1 MNKHVLKGITS
12 AMMSLGVCSVAPAQ
26 TYSTYMSQG
35 AVQTYARQ
43 NRAGAAPMP
52 LGHPSQNNSTSSR
65 TEKQLLKQG
74 QKNRPV
80 SLIQQATSANEVYLN
95 SVAHRDLD
103 LQDATSTKTTSTQTR
118 TSETPTDLEIETRHA
133 ISELIVID
141 QAVADKHLIYRQL
154 KPGMEIR
161 EINALD
167 DGLAQLSS
175 ILSEYHDL
183 DALHVFSHGSDGVIQ
198 LGNSQV
204 DEAKLNRDINA
215 LSDIDGA
222 LRDGADLLLYG
233 CELAKTE
240 DGEQLLELIA
250 SKANVDVA
258 ASSDITGNVQLGG
271 DWELEI
277 QTGDIETELLAN
289 SIAMQD
295 FSTVLLDDTV
305 DGNEFNSTG
314 YADPKTATVGSY
326 TVRLSTDNA
335 GDNSLYCGSSANF
348 CYEDFDSAGN
358 AGTKIYLDFTGG
370 QEFNITSL
378 YLYSDGAQDFT
389 FESNNGD
396 SSTLSLGA
404 GGSSS
409 PTLNWTGI
417 TKLTI
422 RRTDNGTLGRL
433 RAGSF
438 VLTNIQNPSTPTIS
452 GVSYDSSTGNLVVT
466 GTNFEAK
473 TGAAN
478 DITVNKLTLTGEGGG
493 GSAYTLT
500 SSTNVEIDSATQ
512 FTVPISGTDKLR
524 IDALLNK
531 NGTSADDSTTYN
543 LAAADDFV
551 ANVTAGDTSIATNGI
566 TVSNYANPNIT
577 SSTYDASTGVL
588 VVTGTGFSSVS
599 GASNDVIANTFTFT
613 GDGGDTYTLTDS
625 SNVDVTSATGF
636 TITLSSTDKQHVN
649 GILNKDATS
658 AESGQTYNLAA
669 ADNWMAGGAATA
681 NIADGTATINVS
693 NVTAPA
699 VSSAAYNQGTGV
711 LTVTGTNFVNKVGTT
726 NDVDVSKLT
735 LTGEGGN
742 TYTLTTSNV
751 EIASATSFSVTLNTV
766 DKLVVNGLLNKDG
779 TQADDGATNYNLN
792 LADDYMLAVAT
803 STNIADTTNTVTVS
817 NVQVPTITSA
827 TYDANSKALVVTGT
841 GFARKFGASNDIDP
855 TKLTLTGE
863 ASGTY
868 TLTGSP
874 VEITSETAFTV
885 TLSDT
890 DKINVNG
897 LLNKDGTTSD
907 DSVTYNLAGEEDWQQ
922 GAATNATIADTTGNG
937 ITVSSSADPTITSAT
952 YDYSSGVLAVTG
964 TRFVKQPGVT
974 NDVDVTKLTLLGEAS
989 GSRTLT
995 TTNVEITDETSFS
1008 VTLNSA
1014 DKTAVNAL
1022 LNTNGTQSAD
1032 TTTYNLDAAD
1042 NWMVGAATSN
1052 NIADTS
1058 GNGITVS
1065 NVPAPAITSATYNY
1079 GTGVLVVTGVDFESK
1094 SGLANDVSVSKLTVT
1109 GEGSATYTLT
1119 SSDVEITNATS
1130 FSVTL
1135 NATDMLHVNGLLN
1148 KDGTQADDATVF
1160 NLAAADDFMANVT
1173 AGDTSDA
1180 TNGVTVSAQVDPI
1193 ITSATYDVSTG
1204 NLVVTGTNFS
1214 RVAGATNDVDPTKL
1228 TLTGDSN
1235 NTYTLTTSGVE
1246 VTNSTT
1252 FTVTLN
1258 ATDQLNIHGLLNKNG
1273 TVSGGGQ
1280 TYNLAAADNWLAGGA
1295 PSTDISDTASNGI
1308 TVSNVSTPVVTSST
1322 YNAGTGVLVV
1332 TGTNFVKEVGATND
1346 VDPTKFTLLGDGNNS
1361 YTLTTT
1367 PSVEITDGT
1376 TVSLT
1381 LSAVD
1386 KTNINGLL
1394 NKDGTTS
1401 SDSTTYNL
1409 AVADRWMPG
1418 ADEGTN
1424 SADLP
1429 GNSITVSG
1437 VVDPAISSV
1446 AYDGTTGVL
1455 SVTGTNFVNEI
1466 GALNDVD
1473 LTKFTLTG
1481 EGSSTYT
1488 LTTTRVEITSSTS
1501 FSATLS
1507 AADKL
1512 VVNGLLNKNGTN
1524 SGDNTLYNL
1533 AAADRWMPGAATS
1546 PGTADATTGITVSN
1560 VPTATITS
1568 ATYAADTGTLVVSG
1582 TNFVS
1587 KSGATNDID
1596 VTKLTLNGEGNNTY
1610 TLTTG
1615 NVEISSA
1622 TSFTVSLNSA
1632 DQTNINGLLN
1642 KNGTTA
1648 DDGATY
1654 NLAAAEDWLAGAAAS
1669 ATIADLTSNG
1679 ITVSG
1684 VASPTVTS
1692 ATYDATSGALVVTGS
1707 NLVNFPGATNDVD
1720 VSLLTLTGEN
1730 GNTYTLTSASDVEIT
1745 SASEFTVTLTGA
1757 DKTNVD
1763 GLLNKNGTASDV
1775 SSTTYN
1781 LASADNWMPGAAAS
1795 VDISDTTGNGITVS
1809 NVTVPTI
1816 TSATYDA
1823 TTGVVVVTGTNLRNA
1838 SGASNDVDVSLLT
1851 FTGDAGATYTLTSAT
1866 DVEITS
1872 TTQFTLTLSGADK
1885 TNVDGLLNKN
1895 GTTSDDSTTYNLA
1908 VADNWM
1914 PSTLSSASSE
1924 DLTGN
1929 GITVSNVTTPTIT
1942 SSTYDFTTGVLS
1954 VTGTNFRNLS
1964 GATNDV
1970 DTTKLSLEGEGSNSY
1985 TLTGASVDITSATAF
2000 SVTLSEADKINVNG
2014 LLNKNGTSADDA
2026 TTYNLAAA
2034 DDWMPSALSTTDI
2047 SDASNSVTVSNVV
2060 APTITSITY
2069 DYETGLVT
2077 VTGTNFVKQF
2087 GAANDVDISLLTFT
2101 GENGATYTLTS
2112 ATDIEI
2118 TSSTS
2123 FTFTLTGADLTGVN
2137 ALITANGTTAGS
2149 GTTYNVSAAD
2159 NWMKGAAGSTDISDT
2174 TGNTITVSNAP
2185 TPTVTSAT
2193 YDASTGVLVVTGSS
2207 FVAKSGALNDVDV
2220 SKLTLTGEASGTY
2233 TLTSSDV
2240 EIDSSTQFTVTLN
2253 AADKRTVNGLLNTNG
2268 TQSDDS
2274 TAYNLAAADD
2284 FIADTTAGDS
2294 SDATGN
2300 AITVSNVVSP
2310 QITSATYDAS
2320 SGSLVVTGTNFVHAT
2335 GSSNDVDISLLT
2347 FTGEGGSTY
2356 TVTSASDVE
2365 VTSATQFSVTLTGQD
2380 QANINGLL
2388 NKNGT
2393 VSDDATTFNL
2403 AAADNW
2409 MTGAAAAANVADGTN
2424 GVTVSNVAAPA
2435 ITSATYDATTGILV
2449 ITGTNFSSVP
2459 GAANDADIS
2468 ALTLVGEAGNSY
2480 TITSATDVEVSSLTE
2495 LSVTLTGTDKTN
2507 VDGLLNKNGTSSD
2520 DVTTYNLAAGDN
2532 WMLGAASS
2540 TDIADDTNGVTVSN
2554 VTIPTITSATYD
2566 GTSGTLVVTGTNL
2579 RNLSGAANDA
2589 DFTKLTLSGQGGS
2602 TYTLTTD
2609 AVDITSAT
2617 TFSAVLNTTDQS
2629 NLAVLL
2635 NKNGTSAV
2643 DATVYNL
2650 SAADDWMPGAAA
2662 TTDLSDTTGNGITVS
2677 NVATPTVTLSANSNT
2692 VAEASGSSVIT
2703 ATLSAATSVDVTVNL
2718 AYTGTATSVADYST
2732 TGNSITISSGALTGS
2747 VTLQA
2752 VQDASVES
2760 NETIVVD
2767 IDSITG
2773 NTATEATTQQQT
2785 VTIADDDTTTVTLA
2799 ASAST
2804 IAEAAGTSTI
2814 TATLGTASFEDV
2826 TVSLGYSGTATS
2838 GTDYVTPAGSIT
2850 ITAGQTTGSTT
2861 LTAAADSTIESD
2873 ETIIVDVTGVS
2884 GGSAS
2889 ESGTQQQTVT
2899 ITDDDT
2905 ATVTLSVSDSTIS
2918 EAAGTSTIT
2927 ATLDQ
2932 ATFENVTVTLGYS
2945 GTASSGIDYATPAG
2959 SITITAGQTTGST
2972 TLTATADSS
2981 VEASET
2987 IIVDVTAVSGGS
2999 ASESGTQQ
3007 QTVTIT
3013 DDDTTAVTLTAS
3025 ASTIVEASG
3034 TSTLT
3039 VSLSSATFEDV
3050 TVSLGYSGTATSGT
3064 DYATPAG
3071 SITITAGQTTGS
3083 TTLTATQDSSE
3094 ESDETIIVDITGV
3107 SGGSATE
3114 SGTQQQTVTIT
3125 NDDNE
3130 TTADTATVDEDS
3142 SVQVDV
3148 LSNDV
3153 GAGSALNPASVA
3165 IVTSA
3170 TNGSTSVNTAN
3181 GVITYTP
3188 TANFN
3193 GSDSFAYTVADT
3205 QGNTSA
3211 STTVTITVSAV
3222 NDAPVAVADT
3232 AVVTEDGS
3240 VVIDVLSN
3248 DTDVDGASDINSAS
3262 LIISSQP
3269 TNGSVVIENEKVTYT
3284 PASDYFGSD
3293 TFEYTVSDNTGAVS
3307 SAGTVTVNVSGIND
3321 APTVVA
3327 DTVQTDEDTAVSIAV
3342 LDNDSDLDGSIDVS
3356 TITAVV
3362 EPANGTVT
3370 AQSDGSFNYT
3380 PNADFNGSDS
3390 FTYTVKDDQDAVSS
3404 QATVSITVNA
3414 VNDAP
3419 VATNDVAVLQEDS
3432 SFDINVAGNDSDV
3445 DSSLDLS
3452 SLTVTVQP
3460 AQGSVSL
3467 VNNMFRYTPNQN
3479 FDGSDSFSY
3488 TINDTEGSTSNVA
3501 TVAITV
3507 QSVNDAPLAND
3518 DSVTTDEDTSVD
3530 ISLLTNDQDIDGT
3543 LDATSVVTDQPSNGS
3558 IQVNNGVVTYTP
3570 AENFSGTDQFTYT
3583 VNDDSGET
3591 SNSAT
3596 VTVTVTSVN
3605 DLPVISGTPATSVL
3619 EGAAYSFTPTL
3630 SDIEGDSLTVTAS
3643 NLPGWMTLN
3652 SSTGALSGSP
3662 VVGDA
3667 GVYANILLQ
3676 VSDGQGSTDL
3686 TAFTIEVI
3694 GDNDTDGLAN
3704 SEDLDDDNDG
3714 MSDEFEIANGFDVF
3728 NPADA
3733 SLDADNDGVSNL
3745 NEYDAGSNPLADDQA
3760 PLITGIQTLNIN
3772 ATGLLTPVTGLVSP
3786 VSVDG
3791 LDGDVEVN
3799 LVGGAPANLAPG
3811 AHNLTWFSVD
3821 AAGNRAE
3828 SAQQVNVHPLISMSK
3843 DQVVGEGVNGQIRVL
3858 LNGSAPSYP
3867 LTVSYEVE
3875 GTADSTDHNLVAGD
3889 VVFEEGEVVKQIP
3902 FTITSDQTLETTEQI
3917 VVSLVGDS
3925 NFGSKKTHTIT
3936 IVEENVAPQVE
3947 LTITQNGETQLIV
3960 EQSSGVVNFS
3970 AQISDPN
3977 PNDQHTVEW
3986 QFTGDVVTEIVS
3998 DTQRQLNPANVE
4010 PGVYQAKV
4018 TVFDDGLP
4026 PISNEV
4032 SISYRVVE
4040 SLSPLSSTQDSDG
4053 DGISDSDEGWAD
4065 DDQDGQP
4072 NYLDSSN
4079 LSNVLNEVAEDGF
4092 SFLIE
4097 TEPGLKLVLGERAL
4111 SNDGRGA
4118 KVEEDSLPASL
4129 QIPADEIQNFSGYFD
4144 FVVNDLPVIGQS
4156 VNIVIP
4162 QRMVIPE
4169 NVVYRKFDG
4178 VWYTFVEDA
4187 NNALMSAP
4195 GEQGTCPPP
4204 ESDEYRPGLNAGDW
4218 CVQLTIEDGGPNDAD
4233 GMANGTVID
4242 PGGVGNLLNA
4252 SVKSSGSGGGSF
4264 GWGWIIMMMSMVMMK
4279 LVRQFKSVGHL
4290 TAKSLPPL
4298 LVMSML
4304 AIPLLLVSL
4313 KSQAQD
4319 WASTFKD
4326 RSYFEVSLFRV
4337 TSSQTQRDFR
4347 NGLASDGFTV
4357 DIEEYDTD
4365 RSGHQFVLGYRYL
4378 DWSFVE
4384 VGYLDLGNVNVNF
4397 TTLTADTSDLEKSFN
4412 KHYPVTG
4419 QGLTL
4424 GNRFQAELLPD
4435 VTVFGEAGLFFW
4447 KQDIDVSGTDIEG
4460 DDANETDVYIGF
4472 GAGYQLDQHFSLN
4485 LKLRRILVDDQDVDL
4500 FGVGLGV
4507 SF

>member
-12 AMMSLGVCSVAPAQ
+12 AMMSLGVCNVAPAQ
-26 TYSTYMSQG
+26 AYSAYTPG

-43 NRAGAAPMP
+43 NRVGAAPMP
-52 LGHPSQNNSTSSR
+52 LGHPSLNNSPSSR
-65 TEKQLLKQG
+65 TEKQLLTQR
-74 QKNRPV
+74 QRNQPV
-80 SLIQQATSANEVYLN
+80 SLIQQVTSANEVYLN
-95 SVAHRDLD
+95 SAAHRDLD
-103 LQDATSTKTTSTQTR
+103 LQDATSTKTTSTKTTSTETR
-118 TSETPTDLEIETRHA
+118 VSEIPTDLVIETRHA
-133 ISELIVID
+133 ISELIIID

-161 EINALD
+161 EINAFD
-167 DGLAQLSS
+167 DGLVQLST
-175 ILSEYHDL
+175 ILSDYHDL
-183 DALHVFSHGSDGVIQ
+183 DALHIFSHGRDGAIL
-198 LGNSQV
+198 LGNSQIN
-204 DEAKLNRDINA
+204 EAKLNHEINA

-222 LRDGADLLLYG
+222 LKDGADLLLYG

-240 DGEQLLELIA
+240 QGEQLLELIA
-250 SKANVDVA
+250 SQANVDVA
-258 ASSDITGNVQLGG
+258 ASNDLTGNSQLGG
-271 DWELEI
+271 DWDLEI

-295 FSTVLLDDTV
+295 FSTVLLDSTLS
-305 DGNEFNSTG
+305 GSEFSSSG
-314 YADPKTATVGSY
+314 YTDPKTTTVGSY
-326 TVRLSTDNA
+326 TARLSSNSSGM
-335 GDNSLYCGSSANF
+335 GDYSFKCANVANYCIEDYGSN
-348 CYEDFDSAGN
+348 GN
-358 AGTKIYLDFTGG
+358 GVGTKIYLDFTGG
-370 QEFNITSL
+370 QEFDITSL
-378 YLYSDGAQDFT
+378 YIYSTTAQDFT

-422 RRTDNGTLGRL
+422 RRTDNGTFGRL
-433 RAGSF
+433 KIGTF
-438 VLTNIQNPSTPTIS
+438 VLTNIQNPTTPTIS
-452 GVSYDSSTGNLVVT
+452 GVTYDSSSGNLVVT

-478 DITVNKLTLTGEGGG
+478 DITVNKLTITGEGGG

-524 IDALLNK
+524 VDALLNK
-531 NGTSADDSTTYN
+531 NSTSADDGTSYN
-543 LAAADDFV
+543 LAAADDYV
-551 ANVTAGDTSIATNGI
+551 ANVTTGDTSSSTNGI

-577 SSTYDASTGVL
+577 SSTYDASTGAL
-588 VVTGTGFSSVS
+588 VVTGSGFSSVS
-599 GASNDVIANTFTFT
+599 GANNDVIANTFTFT

-625 SNVDVTSATGF
+625 SNVDVTSATSF
-636 TITLSSTDKQHVN
+636 TITLSATDKQHVN
-649 GILNKDATS
+649 GILNKNLTS
-658 AESGQTYNLAA
+658 AESGQTYNLEA
-669 ADNWMAGGAATA
+669 ADNWMAGGASNS
-681 NIADGTATINVS
+681 NIADSTATINVS

-699 VSSAAYNQGTGV
+699 VTSATYNQGTGV
-711 LTVTGTNFVNKVGTT
+711 LTVTGTNFVNKVGAT

-751 EIASATSFSVTLNTV
+751 EITSATSFSVTLNAT
-766 DKLVVNGLLNKDG
+766 DKLVVNGLLNKNG

-792 LADDYMLAVAT
+792 LADDYMPAVAT
-803 STNIADTTNTVTVS
+803 STNIADATNAVTVS

-841 GFARKFGASNDIDP
+841 GFARKYGAANDIDT
-855 TKLTLTGE
+855 TKLSLTGE
-863 ASGTY
+863 SGNSY
-868 TLTGSP
+868 TLTGSA
-874 VEITSETAFTV
+874 VEISSETAFTV

-890 DKINVNG
+890 DKLNVNG

-907 DSVTYNLAGEEDWQQ
+907 GGTTYNLVGAEDWQQ
-922 GAATNATIADTTGNG
+922 GAAASATIADTTGNS

-964 TRFVKQPGVT
+964 TRFVKKPGLT
-974 NDVDVTKLTLLGEAS
+974 NDVDLTKLALLGEAS
-989 GSRTLT
+989 GTRTLT
-995 TTNVEITDETSFS
+995 TTNVEITDETGFS
-1008 VTLNSA
+1008 VSLNSA

-1032 TTTYNLDAAD
+1032 STTYNLNASD
-1042 NWMVGAATSN
+1042 NWMAGAATN
-1052 NIADTS
+1052 NDISDAS

-1065 NVPAPAITSATYNY
+1065 NVPVPAITSATYNY
-1079 GTGVLVVTGVDFESK
+1079 GTGVLVVTGTDFVSK
-1094 SGLANDVSVSKLTVT
+1094 SGALNDIDVTKLTIN
-1109 GEGSATYTLT
+1109 GEGNNTYTLT
-1119 SSDVEITNATS
+1119 SSNVEISSATS

-1135 NATDMLHVNGLLN
+1135 NATD
-1148 KDGTQADDATVF
+1148 Q
-1160 NLAAADDFMANVT
+1160 
-1173 AGDTSDA
+1173 
-1180 TNGVTVSAQVDPI
+1180 I
-1193 ITSATYDVSTG
+1193 
-1204 NLVVTGTNFS
+1204 
-1214 RVAGATNDVDPTKL
+1214 
-1228 TLTGDSN
+1228 
-1235 NTYTLTTSGVE
+1235 
-1246 VTNSTT
+1246 
-1252 FTVTLN
+1252 
-1258 ATDQLNIHGLLNKNG
+1258 
-1273 TVSGGGQ
+1273 
-1280 TYNLAAADNWLAGGA
+1280 
-1295 PSTDISDTASNGI
+1295 
-1308 TVSNVSTPVVTSST
+1308 
-1322 YNAGTGVLVV
+1322 
-1332 TGTNFVKEVGATND
+1332 
-1346 VDPTKFTLLGDGNNS
+1346 
-1361 YTLTTT
+1361 
-1367 PSVEITDGT
+1367 
-1376 TVSLT
+1376 
-1381 LSAVD
+1381 
-1386 KTNINGLL
+1386 NIN
-1394 NKDGTTS
+1394 
-1401 SDSTTYNL
+1401 
-1409 AVADRWMPG
+1409 V
-1418 ADEGTN
+1418 
-1424 SADLP
+1424 
-1429 GNSITVSG
+1429 
-1437 VVDPAISSV
+1437 
-1446 AYDGTTGVL
+1446 
-1455 SVTGTNFVNEI
+1455 
-1466 GALNDVD
+1466 
-1473 LTKFTLTG
+1473 
-1481 EGSSTYT
+1481 
-1488 LTTTRVEITSSTS
+1488 
-1501 FSATLS
+1501 
-1507 AADKL
+1507 
-1512 VVNGLLNKNGTN
+1512 
-1524 SGDNTLYNL
+1524 
-1533 AAADRWMPGAATS
+1533 
-1546 PGTADATTGITVSN
+1546 
-1560 VPTATITS
+1560 
-1568 ATYAADTGTLVVSG
+1568 
-1582 TNFVS
+1582 
-1587 KSGATNDID
+1587 
-1596 VTKLTLNGEGNNTY
+1596 
-1610 TLTTG
+1610 
-1615 NVEISSA
+1615 
-1622 TSFTVSLNSA
+1622 
-1632 DQTNINGLLN
+1632 LLN

-1648 DDGATY
+1648 DGGATY
-1654 NLAAAEDWLAGAAAS
+1654 NLAAAEDWMAGTAAS
-1669 ATIADLTSNG
+1669 TIIADLTLNG

-1684 VASPTVTS
+1684 VTTPTITS
-1692 ATYDATSGALVVTGS
+1692 ATYDATSGALVVTGT
-1707 NLVNFPGATNDVD
+1707 NLVGYPGATNDVD
-1720 VSLLTLTGEN
+1720 VSLLTLTGDN
-1730 GNTYTLTSASDVEIT
+1730 GNFYTLTSASDVEIT
-1745 SASEFTVTLTGA
+1745 SSTSFTITLTGA

-1763 GLLNKNGTASDV
+1763 GLLNKNGTTSDV
-1775 SSTTYN
+1775 SGTTYN
-1781 LASADNWMPGAAAS
+1781 IAGADNWMPGAPPS

-1823 TTGVVVVTGTNLRNA
+1823 TSGVVVVTGTNLRNY

-1851 FTGDAGATYTLTSAT
+1851 FTGDSGATYTLTSAT

-1872 TTQFTLTLSGADK
+1872 ATQFTLTLSGADK

-1895 GTTSDDSTTYNLA
+1895 GTTSDSGTTYNLA

-1914 PSTLSSASSE
+1914 PSTLNSASSG

-1942 SSTYDFTTGVLS
+1942 SSTYDFTSGVLS

-1964 GATNDV
+1964 GSSNDV
-1970 DTTKLSLEGEGSNSY
+1970 DTTKLSLKGEGTNSY
-1985 TLTGASVDITSATAF
+1985 TLTGASVEITSATAF
-2000 SVTLSEADKINVNG
+2000 SLTLSDTDKINVNG
-2014 LLNKNGTSADDA
+2014 LLNKDGTSADDA

-2034 DDWMPSALSTTDI
+2034 DDWLPSALSATDI
-2047 SDASNSVTVSNVV
+2047 SDATNSVTVSNVV
-2060 APTITSITY
+2060 TPTITSITY
-2069 DYETGLVT
+2069 DYATGVVT
-2077 VTGTNFVKQF
+2077 VTGTNFVKTV
-2087 GAANDVDISLLTFT
+2087 GAANDVDISLFTFT
-2101 GENGATYTLTS
+2101 GENGASYTLAS
-2112 ATDIEI
+2112 STDIEI

-2137 ALITANGTTAGS
+2137 ALMTANGTTAGS

-2159 NWMKGAAGSTDISDT
+2159 NWMRGAAGSANIADT
-2174 TGNTITVSNAP
+2174 TGNSITVSNAP
-2185 TPTVTSAT
+2185 TPAITSAT
-2193 YDASTGVLVVTGSS
+2193 YDATTGILVVTGSN
-2207 FVAKSGALNDVDV
+2207 FAAKSGALNDVSV
-2220 SKLTLTGEASGTY
+2220 SKLTLTGEASATY

-2240 EIDSSTQFTVTLN
+2240 EIDSATQFTVTLN
-2253 AADKRTVNGLLNTNG
+2253 ATDKLTVNGLLNTNG

-2284 FIADTTAGDS
+2284 FIAETTAGNS
-2294 SDATGN
+2294 SDTTGN

-2320 SGSLVVTGTNFVHAT
+2320 AGSLVVTGTNFVHAS

-2356 TVTSASDVE
+2356 TIASASDVE
-2365 VTSATQFSVTLTGQD
+2365 VTSATQFTVTLTGQD
-2380 QANINGLL
+2380 QTNINGLL

-2409 MTGAAAAANVADGTN
+2409 MTGAAAADNVADGTN
-2424 GVTVSNVAAPA
+2424 GVTVSNVAAPT
-2435 ITSATYDATTGILV
+2435 ITSATYDATSGILV

-2468 ALTLVGEAGNSY
+2468 ALTLVGEASNSY
-2480 TITSATDVEVSSLTE
+2480 TISSSTDVEVSSTTE
-2495 LSVTLTGTDKTN
+2495 LSVTLTGTDKTS

-2520 DVTTYNLAAGDN
+2520 DVTTYNLAAADD
-2532 WMLGAASS
+2532 WLAGAASS
-2540 TDIADDTNGVTVSN
+2540 TDIADATNGVTVSN
-2554 VTIPTITSATYD
+2554 VTVPTITSATYD

-2579 RNLSGAANDA
+2579 RSLSGAANDA
-2589 DFTKLTLSGQGGS
+2589 DFSKLTLSGQGGS
-2602 TYTLTTD
+2602 SYTLTTSS
-2609 AVDITSAT
+2609 VDITSAT
-2617 TFSAVLNTTDQS
+2617 TFSAVLNSTDQS

-2650 SAADDWMPGAAA
+2650 SAADNWMPGAAA

-2677 NVATPTVTLSANSNT
+2677 NVANPTVTLSANSNT

-2732 TGNSITISSGALTGS
+2732 TGSSITISSGSLTGS

-2785 VTIADDDTTTVTLA
+2785 VTIADDDTTTVTLT
-2799 ASAST
+2799 ASASS

-2814 TATLGTASFEDV
+2814 TATLGSASFEDV

-2838 GTDYVTPAGSIT
+2838 GTDYVTPASSIT

-2861 LTAAADSTIESD
+2861 LTATADSTVETG
-2873 ETIIVDVTGVS
+2873 ETIIVDITGVS

-2889 ESGTQQQTVT
+2889 ESGAQQQTVT
-2899 ITDDDT
+2899 ITDDDS
-2905 ATVTLSVSDSTIS
+2905 ATVTLSASTSTIA
-2918 EAAGTSTIT
+2918 EAAGSSTIT

-2932 ATFENVTVTLGYS
+2932 ATYENVTVNLGYS

-2999 ASESGTQQ
+2999 ASENGTQQ

-3013 DDDTTAVTLTAS
+3013 DDDTTSVTLAAS
-3025 ASTIVEASG
+3025 SSSIVEAAG
-3034 TSTLT
+3034 TSTIT
-3039 VSLSSATFEDV
+3039 ASLSSATYEDV
-3050 TVSLGYSGTATSGT
+3050 TISLGYSGTATSGT
-3064 DYATPAG
+3064 DYATPAS
-3071 SITITAGQTTGS
+3071 SITITAGQTSGS

-3107 SGGSATE
+3107 SGGSASE

-3170 TNGSTSVNTAN
+3170 TSGSTSINTAN

-3188 TANFN
+3188 TADFN

-3211 STTVTITVSAV
+3211 STTVSITVTAV

-3232 AVVTEDGS
+3232 ATVTEDSS

-3248 DTDVDGASDINSAS
+3248 DTDVDGANEINSAS
-3262 LIISSQP
+3262 LAVSSQP
-3269 TNGSVVIENEKVTYT
+3269 SNGSVVVANNKVTYT
-3284 PASDYFGSD
+3284 PASDYYGSD
-3293 TFEYTVSDNTGAVS
+3293 TFEYTVNDNTGAVS
-3307 SAGTVTVNVSGIND
+3307 STGTVTINVSGIND

-3342 LDNDSDLDGSIDVS
+3342 LDNDSDSDGTIDVS
-3356 TITAVV
+3356 TIAVV
-3362 EPANGTVT
+3362 VDPSNGTVT
-3370 AQSDGSFNYT
+3370 ALSDGSFTYM
-3380 PNADFNGSDS
+3380 PNADYNGSDS

-3419 VATNDVAVLQEDS
+3419 VAGNDVAVLQEDS
-3432 SFDINVAGNDSDV
+3432 NIDINVAGNDSDV
-3445 DSSLDLS
+3445 DSTLDLS
-3452 SLTVTVQP
+3452 SLTVSVQP
-3460 AQGSVSL
+3460 TQGTVTL

-3488 TINDTEGSTSNVA
+3488 TIDDAEGNTSNVA
-3501 TVAITV
+3501 SVAITV
-3507 QSVNDAPLAND
+3507 QSVNDEPLANND
-3518 DSVTTDEDTSVD
+3518 DVTTDEDTPVD
-3530 ISLLTNDQDIDGT
+3530 ISILANDQDIDGT
-3543 LDATSVVTDQPSNGS
+3543 LDATSVVTAQPSNGS

-3583 VNDDSGET
+3583 VNDDSGAS

-3596 VTVTVTSVN
+3596 VSITITSVN
-3605 DLPVISGTPATSVL
+3605 DLPVISGTPDANVL

-3630 SDIEGDSLTVTAS
+3630 SDVEGDSLTVTAT
-3643 NLPGWMTLN
+3643 NLPAWLTLN

-3662 VVGDA
+3662 VVGEA
-3667 GVYANILLQ
+3667 GVYADIVLQ

-3714 MSDEFEIANGFDVF
+3714 MSDEFEIANGFDAF

-3733 SLDADNDGVSNL
+3733 SQDADNDGLSNL
-3745 NEYDAGSNPLADDQA
+3745 DEQNAGSNPLADDQA
-3760 PLITGIQTLNIN
+3760 PEIAAAQALNLN
-3772 ATGLLTPVTGLVSP
+3772 ATGLLTSVTGLVAP
-3786 VSVDG
+3786 TSVDA
-3791 LDGDVEVN
+3791 LDGEVTVA
-3799 LVGGAPANLAPG
+3799 LVGGTPDNLAPG
-3811 AHNLTWFSVD
+3811 AHTYTWFSVD

-3828 SAQQVNVHPLISMSK
+3828 SAQQINVYPLISLSK
-3843 DQVVGEGVNGQIRVL
+3843 DQMVGEGVNGQIRVL

-3867 LTVSYEVE
+3867 LTVSYEVD
-3875 GTADSTDHNLVAGD
+3875 GTADGADHNLVSGD
-3889 VVFEEGEVVKQIP
+3889 VVFEEGEVTKLIP
-3902 FTITSDQTLETTEQI
+3902 FTINDDQTVEGTEQV
-3917 VVSLVGDS
+3917 VVSLVGDN
-3925 NFGSKKTHTIT
+3925 NFGIKKTHTIT

-3947 LTITQNGETQLIV
+3947 LTITQGGEAQLIV
-3960 EQSSGVVNFS
+3960 EQTSGVVNFS
-3970 AQISDPN
+3970 ALITDPN

-3986 QFTGDVVTEIVS
+3986 QFTGNVVTEVVS
-3998 DTQRQLNPANVE
+3998 DTQRQLNPANLE

-4026 PISNEV
+4026 PTSNEV
-4032 SISYRVVE
+4032 SISYRVVQ
-4040 SLSPLSSTQDSDG
+4040 SLAPLSSSLDSDG
-4053 DGISDSDEGWAD
+4053 DGISDSDEGWGD

-4072 NYLDSSN
+4072 NYLDSSS

-4092 SFLIE
+4092 KFLIE
-4097 TEPGLKLVLGERAL
+4097 TEPGLQLVLGERAL

-4129 QIPADEIQNFSGYFD
+4129 QIPSDEIQNFSGYFD

-4162 QRMVIPE
+4162 QRMEIPE
-4169 NVVYRKFDG
+4169 NVLYRKFDG

-4187 NNALMSAP
+4187 NNTLMSAP
-4195 GEQGTCPPP
+4195 GEQGACPPP

-4242 PGGVGNLLNA
+4242 PGGVGTLTNA

-4264 GWGWIIMMMSMVMMK
+4264 GWGWIIMMIGMVMMK
-4279 LVRQFKSVGHL
+4279 LAGQFKSAGRL
-4290 TAKSLPPL
+4290 TAMSLPTVLGMGLLVPPL
-4298 LVMSML
+4298 LL
-4304 AIPLLLVSL
+4304 TPL

-4319 WASTFKD
+4319 WTSTLKE
-4326 RSYFEVSLFRV
+4326 RSYLEVNLFRV
-4337 TSSQTQRDFR
+4337 TTSQTQRDFR

-4357 DIEEYDTD
+4357 DIDEYDTD
-4365 RSGHQFVLGYRYL
+4365 RTGHQFVWGYRYL
-4378 DWSFVE
+4378 DWSFAE
-4384 VGYLDLGNVNVNF
+4384 VGYLDLGNVDVNF
-4397 TTLTADTSDLEKSFN
+4397 STLTANTSDLEKSFN

-4424 GNRFQAELLPD
+4424 GNRFQAEPLPD

-4447 KQDIDVSGTDIEG
+4447 KQDIDVSGTNIEG

-4472 GAGYQLDQHFSLN
+4472 GAGYRLDQHMSLN
-4485 LKLRRILVDDQDVDL
+4485 VKLRRILVDDQDVDL
-4500 FGVGLGV
+4500 FGIGLGV